1 MSDHSEPV
9 PAQSPFTEAAA
20 IIAFA
25 VFGAYGIVLST
36 SFGALDDYTFL
47 HNAILHGYG
56 TRNLLIAAG
65 RPVNGLL
72 LQAGFGVA
80 GSIENL
86 TYLRAVTLVGI
97 WLLSLGLYY
106 VARRNGVAVVTALAI
121 GCGIVLSP
129 SFIVYAVWAQH
140 FTTPV
145 AGLIGLYSGYLST
158 PASGHGRGRRAPKL
172 LVASGLLVFAMLI
185 YQPAALFFWVAVLI
199 AWICRA
205 QLPHRQ
211 RLEFVV
217 EVSFVFGSG
226 MLGGLIALKIGQHFF
241 PMADSARYGL
251 TGDIPVKLSWFVTEA
266 ARNAL
271 SLLIV
276 PASNAVSLAALALI
290 LTGFGCVLR
299 RLGWAAGSL
308 TAIGAVLCVLASY
321 APNLATAEN
330 WASYRSGG
338 ALGAIAMA
346 LFLLMAAEIGRS
358 AVGLRPA
365 GRRLPRVMSWL
376 PTLLLIAVV
385 LHVQRLVMTG
395 FILPNVTEL
404 NNLAAVL
411 QNAQR
416 EHPSPEAI
424 LVLPSSWTDS
434 WAKPLAYDE
443 FGIQS
448 SVAADY
454 AHSMVDIVAHRLQL
468 FPGVAIRT
476 VESDALGRAGSQNV
490 VLVDFRVLVASQRYR
505 APDRAWLE

>member
-1 MSDHSEPV
+1 MIDHPEPV
-9 PAQSPFTEAAA
+9 PAPLSEAAA
-20 IIAFA
+20 ILAFA

-47 HNAILHGYG
+47 HDAILRGFG
-56 TRNLLIAAG
+56 TRNLLIGAG
-65 RPVNGLL
+65 RPINGLL
-72 LQAGFGVA
+72 LQAGFRGA
-80 GSIENL
+80 SSIENL

-97 WLLSLGLYY
+97 WLLGLGFYY

-121 GCGIVLSP
+121 GCGVVLSP
-129 SFIVYAVWAQH
+129 SFNVYAVWAQH
-140 FTTPV
+140 FTMPV
-145 AGLIGLYSGYLST
+145 AGLIGLYSGYILT
-158 PASGHGRGRRAPKL
+158 PASGYGRDGRAPKL

-199 AWICRA
+199 AWICGA
-205 QLPHRQ
+205 QLPYRQ
-211 RLEFVV
+211 RLEFLV

-226 MLGGLIALKIGQHFF
+226 MLGGLIALKIGQYFF
-241 PMADSARYGL
+241 PMAGSARYGL

-271 SLLIV
+271 SLLMV
-276 PASNAVSLAALALI
+276 PARNAVSLAALALI
-290 LTGFGCVLR
+290 LTGFGCVVR
-299 RLGWAAGSL
+299 RLGWATGSL
-308 TAIGAVLCVLASY
+308 TAIGALLCVLASY
-321 APNLATAEN
+321 APNLATGEN

-338 ALGAIAMA
+338 ALGALTIT
-346 LFLLMAAEIGRS
+346 LFLLMAAEISRS

-365 GRRLPRVMSWL
+365 GRRLPPVIRWL
-376 PTLLLIAVV
+376 PALLLIAVV
-385 LHVQRLVMTG
+385 LHVQRVVMTG

-411 QNAQR
+411 QNAQH

-434 WAKPLAYDE
+434 SAKPLAYDE

-454 AHSMVDIVAHRLQL
+454 ARSMVDIVAQRLQL
-468 FPGVAIRT
+468 FPGIAIRT
-476 VESDALGRAGSQNV
+476 VEPDALGGAGSQNV
-490 VLVDFRVLVASQRYR
+490 VLVDFRVLVTSQRYL
-505 APDRAWLE
+505 APR